1 MQMKIAK
8 NRLWGLLKIIDH
20 LEEENKTLRDG
31 CIRGYRQYD
40 ALKKR
45 YQEKI
50 DKHSAYIARLWRYY
64 KNDEKKDI

>member
-1 MQMKIAK
+1 MKIAK
-8 NRLWGLLKIIDH
+8 DRVIGLLKIIRH
-20 LEEENKTLRDG
+20 LEEENETLRNA
-31 CIRGYRQYD
+31 CMSGYKMFD

-64 KNDEKKDI
+64 KNEKKDI